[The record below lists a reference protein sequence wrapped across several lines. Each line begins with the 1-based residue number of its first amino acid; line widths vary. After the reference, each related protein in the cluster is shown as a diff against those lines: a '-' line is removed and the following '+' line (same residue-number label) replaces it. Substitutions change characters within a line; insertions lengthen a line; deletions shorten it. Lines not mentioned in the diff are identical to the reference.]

1 MFCRDG
7 NHKTYEVHKM
17 LGVSGPIDW
26 ILYLQRRKHPTP
38 KRLPSTLGRQRTQG
52 NKQSLF
58 EWILLRMYTKQKM
71 REQKK
76 NMLWIAICISP
87 QNRKLISMLA
97 YIVIAEVTF
106 FNWKK
111 QTKVIL
117 GIILL
122 CQFIEWHTEYRGSKM
137 FFLWSVVVKE
147 LTTRANCLWLWMSE
161 EIVLIQRVS
170 YEHLR
175 SVYGLKGI
183 DVATAALLENSF
195 NFQLINTKGKKKEY
209 IKLGIND

>member
-1 MFCRDG
+1 MACNEKTVLMFCRDG
-7 NHKTYEVHKM
+7 NRKTYEVHRM
-17 LGVSGPIDW
+17 QGVSGLIDW

-38 KRLPSTLGRQRTQG
+38 KHLPSTLGRQRTQG

-58 EWILLRMYTKQKM
+58 EWVLLRMYTKQKM

-111 QTKVIL
+111 QTKFIL

-122 CQFIEWHTEYRGSKM
+122 CQFIEWHTEYHGSKM
-137 FFLWSVVVKE
+137 FFCDLWWWRNWQWGPTACGCE
-147 LTTRANCLWLWMSE
+147 C
-161 EIVLIQRVS
+161 QRRLYSFNEFHMNICVQ
-170 YEHLR
+170 YM
-175 SVYGLKGI
+175 GLK
-183 DVATAALLENSF
+183 E
-195 NFQLINTKGKKKEY
+195 
-209 IKLGIND
+209 